1 MRAKFPF
8 LHNILDTLVIL
19 DVYKGVMHM
28 ALHKIDIALGPE
40 ATLNA
45 LSEKYPE
52 RGFLKYRSADDHRK
66 FMLLDV
72 SDEKTVFQSGLNYK
86 VIQTLGRVE
95 LGEDDIL
102 ELRYMTLD
110 SDEQKVMQSIIDS
123 WDDRNKRPLG
133 LKSYVETRSL
143 KQDYE
148 FLLINSWEDEHDFL
162 RWHNSEN
169 NTMAQFGHAGNK
181 SAVVNQYVS
190 AGK

>member
-1 MRAKFPF
+1 
-8 LHNILDTLVIL
+8 
-19 DVYKGVMHM
+19 
-28 ALHKIDIALGPE
+28 
-40 ATLNA
+40 
-45 LSEKYPE
+45 
-52 RGFLKYRSADDHRK
+52 
-66 FMLLDV
+66 MLLDV

-86 VIQTLGRVE
+86 VIQTLERVE

-102 ELRYMTLD
+102 DLRYMTLD

-133 LKSYVETRSL
+133 LKSYVETCSL

-148 FLLINSWEDEHDFL
+148 FLLMNSWKDKHDFL
-162 RWHNSEN
+162 QWHNSEN
-169 NTMAQFGHAGNK
+169 SMPAQFGHAGNK

>member
-1 MRAKFPF
+1 M
-8 LHNILDTLVIL
+8 
-19 DVYKGVMHM
+19 M
-28 ALHKIDIALGPE
+28 
-40 ATLNA
+40 
-45 LSEKYPE
+45 
-52 RGFLKYRSADDHRK
+52 
-66 FMLLDV
+66 LDV
-72 SDEKTVFQSGLNYK
+72 SDEKTVFQSGLYYK

-95 LGEDDIL
+95 LDEDDIL

>member
-28 ALHKIDIALGPE
+28 ALHKIDISLGPE

-110 SDEQKVMQSIIDS
+110 SDEQKGMQSIIYS
-123 WDDRNKRPLG
+123 WK
-133 LKSYVETRSL
+133 
-143 KQDYE
+143 
-148 FLLINSWEDEHDFL
+148 DEHDFL
-162 RWHNSEN
+162 QWHNSEN
-169 NTMAQFGHAGNK
+169 NTPAQFGHAVNK

-190 AGK
+190 AGKQHLNRSGA

>member
-1 MRAKFPF
+1 
-8 LHNILDTLVIL
+8 
-19 DVYKGVMHM
+19 
-28 ALHKIDIALGPE
+28 
-40 ATLNA
+40 
-45 LSEKYPE
+45 
-52 RGFLKYRSADDHRK
+52 
-66 FMLLDV
+66 MLLDV
-72 SDEKTVFQSGLNYK
+72 SDEKKVFQSGLNYK

-95 LGEDDIL
+95 LDEDDIL
-102 ELRYMTLD
+102 ELCYMTLD

-123 WDDRNKRPLG
+123 WDDRNKRPLV

-162 RWHNSEN
+162 QWHTSEN
-169 NTMAQFGHAGNK
+169 NTPAQFGHDGNK